1 MRRPWMIHMTTSS
14 QTPMNI
20 QGMIFVASWHCRCRL
35 SNLVKAQAECLYIL
49 AASSHSH
56 LPPAP
61 DAVTFLFHDL
71 HLPQCSFSSIFVSYP
86 GPSSE
91 AQSHRNFIANIYIR
105 RDCFQTWV
113 HAAWTTAWSCKKLWC
128 ISPEIL
134 LCWSTYDVTYEC
146 HTSYVYVRIRRI
158 THVSELNFR
167 ERPLRGGWAWL
178 RPHKKRN
185 TDKGRIRLLK
195 PTVNLNWGR
204 TLVHW
209 RAMENL
215 DFHPAQLTSHTDW
228 PTNNQT
234 DYHYY
239 WVL

>member
-35 SNLVKAQAECLYIL
+35 S
-49 AASSHSH
+49 
-56 LPPAP
+56 
-61 DAVTFLFHDL
+61 LFHDL

-91 AQSHRNFIANIYIR
+91 AQSHRFIANIYIR

-185 TDKGRIRLLK
+185 TDKANANCQLK
-195 PTVNLNWGR
+195 LG
-204 TLVHW
+204 
-209 RAMENL
+209 
-215 DFHPAQLTSHTDW
+215 
-228 PTNNQT
+228 
-234 DYHYY
+234 
-239 WVL
+239 

>member
-35 SNLVKAQAECLYIL
+35 S
-49 AASSHSH
+49 
-56 LPPAP
+56 
-61 DAVTFLFHDL
+61 LFHDL

-91 AQSHRNFIANIYIR
+91 AQSHRFIANIYIR

-146 HTSYVYVRIRRI
+146 HTSYGRTYMYVSD
-158 THVSELNFR
+158 VSHTYLNWTL
-167 ERPLRGGWAWL
+167 ERGRWEAVEPGWG
-178 RPHKKRN
+178 PIKK
-185 TDKGRIRLLK
+185 GIPIRLT
-195 PTVNLNWGR
+195 PTVNWNWGR

-215 DFHPAQLTSHTDW
+215 DFHPAQLTSHTDS